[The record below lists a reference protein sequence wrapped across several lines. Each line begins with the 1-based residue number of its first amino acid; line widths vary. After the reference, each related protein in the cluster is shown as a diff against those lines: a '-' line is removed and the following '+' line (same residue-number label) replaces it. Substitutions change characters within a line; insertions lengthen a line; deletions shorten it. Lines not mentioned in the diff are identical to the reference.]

1 VSRRLPA
8 TAILLGAA
16 LLFAVQPMA
25 GKLVLPALGGAPAV
39 WNSAMLVYQ
48 ALLLGGYAYAH
59 WLGRVPPRMQAAI
72 HLGVLALAALWLP
85 AAHAKS
91 TECAK
96 IGVCYCVNDELK
108 DTIKSRVEKFRAL
121 IAEQRKAG
129 KQIGYLSVP
138 LTTTGGGHFDVNMEV
153 AGSAKAAIEKRLGT
167 DFVWVLNP
175 GTLEA
180 DLPKGTGADYMMMWI
195 TLLEGPDGM
204 GDFDFVQFAGPQD
217 FARYFGFDGNNDMA
231 KLDAYFDKRVKSDPE
246 FEKAVTGGSLTK
258 AAFRRYYGLRASS
271 TVSRGAHDE
280 WNIFRLINEK
290 RRADPKL
297 GTTNQIPMYFDGRA
311 AAPAEAELSVS
322 EGYVGKCPV

>member
-1 VSRRLPA
+1 MPTTKGLTAHAPVARL
-8 TAILLGAA
+8 A
-16 LLFAVQPMA
+16 LLIAAAASTM
-25 GKLVLPALGGAPAV
+25 LPVAPA
-39 WNSAMLVYQ
+39 SA
-48 ALLLGGYAYAH
+48 
-59 WLGRVPPRMQAAI
+59 
-72 HLGVLALAALWLP
+72 
-85 AAHAKS
+85 AKV

-96 IGVCYCVNDELK
+96 VGICYCINDELK
-108 DTIKSRVEKFRAL
+108 STIASRIEKFRTL

-129 KQIGYLSVP
+129 KSIGYLSVP
-138 LTTTGGGHFDVNMEV
+138 LTSSGGGNFNVNKEV
-153 AGSAKAAIEKRLGT
+153 AEAAKAAIEKRHGP

-195 TLLEGPDGM
+195 TLLEGPDGL

-217 FARYFGFDGNNDMA
+217 FARYFGFDGSNDMA

-246 FEKAVTGGSLTK
+246 FAKVVESGSLTK
-258 AAFRRYYGLRASS
+258 PAFRRYYGLRASS

-297 GTTNQIPMYFDGRA
+297 GTTNQIPMLFDGRA
-311 AAPAEAELSVS
+311 AAPPEAEAAVS
-322 EGYVGKCPV
+322 EGYVGKCPL